1 MDLNLLVG
9 LNALLEARSVQGA
22 AAQLDLTPSALSQ
35 LLSRLRTATGDEI
48 LVRDGRRMV
57 PTPRALRMHD
67 EVRDVVARAKQIL
80 TPQRELD
87 LQTLDHTFV
96 VRCHKDLVATAAVK
110 LVAVAAA
117 EAPHVRFE
125 IVTDD
130 DSVDRGRADLEIGD
144 VPSPSPPWT
153 TTVVT
158 TDRMMLVVRRGGSLD
173 VPNPTVLDVAAAAY
187 VAVSHRGRQY
197 DSVDDRLGDLE
208 LTRQIA
214 ATVPTAAAAI
224 EVVNATEY
232 ATLLPAR
239 LTYDLPSTLVA
250 REMPFVLTSA
260 PVAISWHCRHDTD
273 PAHQWIR
280 GIAQASFA

>member
-1 MDLNLLVG
+1 LLVG
-9 LNALLEARSVQGA
+9 LDALLETRSVQGA
-22 AAQLDLTPSALSQ
+22 AAQLGLTPSALSQ

-67 EVRDVVARAKQIL
+67 EVQDVVARAKQIL

-110 LVAVAAA
+110 LVTVAAV

-144 VPSPSPPWT
+144 VPSPSPSWT
-153 TTVVT
+153 TTVVA

-173 VPNPTVLDVAAAAY
+173 VPNPTVIDVAAAASSTRTA
-187 VAVSHRGRQY
+187 VA
-197 DSVDDRLGDLE
+197 
-208 LTRQIA
+208 A
-214 ATVPTAAAAI
+214 
-224 EVVNATEY
+224 
-232 ATLLPAR
+232 
-239 LTYDLPSTLVA
+239 
-250 REMPFVLTSA
+250 VLS
-260 PVAISWHCRHDTD
+260 
-273 PAHQWIR
+273 
-280 GIAQASFA
+280 